1 MKYVRAVSRI
11 HMLIL
16 GFKGLNDQRKKKREQ
31 VIDSLKS
38 LTDLCISLAQTMLV
52 KNENWIIKRYF
63 DQAPLDSGEKE
74 GVL

>member
-52 KNENWIIKRYF
+52 KNGN
-63 DQAPLDSGEKE
+63 
-74 GVL
+74 